1 VIASLP
7 PASGVGYNNS
17 KEHFPEPLLP
27 AGDPLVDSA
36 ETSNRLSRINT
47 QWTLVFEANKGEAND
62 AQVAQQ
68 ELIQR
73 YCGAI
78 YRYLLAAVRDADAAD
93 DLSQEFAL
101 RLVRGDFRRADPNQG
116 RFRDF
121 LKTTLY
127 HLIVDHQRR
136 KVRRHHEALAH
147 DVADTSDESV
157 ELPSD
162 QEFIARWREELLNR
176 AWDSMAILEKQSG
189 QPFYTIL
196 RFRAENPEARSG
208 EIAQRLS
215 GQLNKPLTDV
225 GVRQTLHRAREKFA
239 DLLLEEVAR
248 SLETRAVDRLEQELI
263 DLDLLAY
270 CRTALGRFSE
280 A

>member
-1 VIASLP
+1 V
-7 PASGVGYNNS
+7 
-17 KEHFPEPLLP
+17 
-27 AGDPLVDSA
+27 VDDSD
-36 ETSNRLSRINT
+36 TSNRLSRINT
-47 QWTLVFEANKGEAND
+47 QWTLVFEANKGKAD
-62 AQVAQQ
+62 AAARAQQ
-68 ELIQR
+68 QLMQR

-78 YRYLLAAVRDADAAD
+78 YRYLLAAVRDPDVAD

-101 RLVRGDFRRADPNQG
+101 RLVRGDFHRADPNQG

-136 KVRRHHEALAH
+136 KSRRHHEALI
-147 DVADTSDESV
+147 VDTPAPAESV
-157 ELPSD
+157 DLPSD

-176 AWDSMAILEKQSG
+176 AWDSMAALEKDTG

-196 RFRAENPEARSG
+196 RFRAENPAARSG
-208 EIAQRLS
+208 EIARRLQ
-215 GQLNKPLTDV
+215 GQLGKPLTDV

-248 SLETRAVDRLEQELI
+248 SLETRELDRLEQELI
-263 DLDLLAY
+263 DLDLLSY
-270 CRTALGRFSE
+270 CKSALSRFGSS
-280 A
+280 